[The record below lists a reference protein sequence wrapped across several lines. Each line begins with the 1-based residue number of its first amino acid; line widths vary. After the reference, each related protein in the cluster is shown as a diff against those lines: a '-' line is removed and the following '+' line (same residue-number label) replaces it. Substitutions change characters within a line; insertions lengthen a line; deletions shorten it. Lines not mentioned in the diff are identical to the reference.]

1 LNGIGLFGGTFNPLH
16 TGHLKVAEEVKAAFN
31 LEKIYFIPSAIPPHK
46 GMDDLADAKDRFQMI
61 MDAMPPGKGFMAS
74 DVEIHRQ
81 GPSYTIDTVRY
92 FKNNLPVST
101 PCFLIVGMDAFLE
114 IDTWKSFQKL
124 LDLIPLIVM
133 TRPAQDTKQSV
144 TPSAELK
151 QYIHSHVDS
160 RYEFIEP
167 TSSFVHP
174 EKQPVFLSHVTPVD
188 LSSTKIRN
196 CIRRKVSIKGMVPGT
211 VEKYIHEK
219 GLYL

>member
-1 LNGIGLFGGTFNPLH
+1 MNGIGLFGGTFNPIH
-16 TGHLKVAEEVKAAFN
+16 TGHRKVAEEVKAEFN

-61 MDAMPPGKGFMAS
+61 MDAMPPGKGFMVS

-81 GPSYTIDTVRY
+81 GPSYAIDTVRY

-133 TRPAQDTKQSV
+133 TRPAQNTKQSA
-144 TPSAELK
+144 TPSVELEK
-151 QYIHSHVDS
+151 YIHVHVDS
-160 RYEFIEP
+160 GYEFIPQE
-167 TSSFVHP
+167 SCFVHP
-174 EKQPVFLSHVTPVD
+174 AKQSVHLSHVTPVD
-188 LSSTKIRN
+188 ISSTIIRN
-196 CIRRKVSIKGMVPGT
+196 FIRQGVSIKSMVPET
-211 VEKYIHEK
+211 VEKYIHKK